1 MQPKPTL
8 VRQELKKVLIWKH
21 QKAGNYDVVA
31 FFVCCVH
38 HWPPPP
44 HHNHHYHRQHELG
57 YLDRCIREVCTIR
70 GREKDRR
77 LHCNCYPEPRKLI
90 PNKHF
95 LGLFF
100 FDAFWG
106 FSQHFRLFF
115 KEINTPPFY
124 DTSCR
129 FVKMSSVHIPYFIL
143 CAYSLA
149 NVILGRNCKWALDS
163 TQCTFLNE
171 FSQIWS
177 RNDLFLGA
185 GLQLGYVSRSDW
197 YLGPGQFILQV
208 HFRERCTF
216 WKQVWIILRKLSSIS
231 VCQHPTNISLWSF
244 LLSHNFCRTPFWGRL
259 VILFTFVP
267 PTVCVCG
274 HYRGRECSLLK

>member
-1 MQPKPTL
+1 
-8 VRQELKKVLIWKH
+8 
-21 QKAGNYDVVA
+21 
-31 FFVCCVH
+31 
-38 HWPPPP
+38 
-44 HHNHHYHRQHELG
+44 
-57 YLDRCIREVCTIR
+57 
-70 GREKDRR
+70 
-77 LHCNCYPEPRKLI
+77 
-90 PNKHF
+90 
-95 LGLFF
+95 
-100 FDAFWG
+100 
-106 FSQHFRLFF
+106 
-115 KEINTPPFY
+115 
-124 DTSCR
+124 
-129 FVKMSSVHIPYFIL
+129 MSSVHIPYFIL

-163 TQCTFLNE
+163 TRCTFLNE

-231 VCQHPTNISLWSF
+231 VCQHPTNFSLWSF
-244 LLSHNFCRTPFWGRL
+244 LVTHNFCRTPFWGRL

-267 PTVCVCG
+267 PTVCVW
-274 HYRGRECSLLK
+274 SLQGESVLCWSKSATGNKFPNKGQTRLQQTDLFLFRVKFHHSGLSGAVAEGLTLIWERKLFRKVE